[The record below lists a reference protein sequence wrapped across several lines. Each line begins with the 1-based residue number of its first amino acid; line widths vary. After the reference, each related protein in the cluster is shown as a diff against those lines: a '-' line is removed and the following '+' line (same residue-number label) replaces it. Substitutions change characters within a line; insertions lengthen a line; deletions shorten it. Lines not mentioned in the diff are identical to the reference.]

1 MGTVVSPLITSRGT
15 LGVGQP
21 RTNGARLSI
30 LFALLDSVGFQD
42 ESHIP
47 L

>member
-15 LGVGQP
+15 LGICQP
-21 RTNGARLSI
+21 CTNGARLSK

-42 ESHIP
+42 KSHIP